1 MIWWHFA
8 SRGSDE
14 MSEDCWWEV
23 ESTMSGATRYPSSDS
38 YSDIEDGRHD
48 NVDMACRLHI
58 HDYTWVSLCCSTCA
72 SSRGFLSVLFLSCC
86 RSKFGTQYEKDAT
99 SQTACE
105 TLHCG
110 IWAELQDIH
119 RLTPIASCPQTMSSM
134 SCWQLSWFLYVLL
147 SSLVLLSHVL
157 PILSLCCKCEH
168 VHIGPLCCG
177 MCEINWISV
186 FQWMIWMV
194 RSCDWRKS
202 HIEVIT

>member
-72 SSRGFLSVLFLSCC
+72 SSRGFLSVLFLSAVEVNLV
-86 RSKFGTQYEKDAT
+86 RSMRRMRLPKQLVKLCIAEYEQSYKI
-99 SQTACE
+99 SIVW
-105 TLHCG
+105 L
-110 IWAELQDIH
+110 LLLVVR
-119 RLTPIASCPQTMSSM
+119 RLCHLCLVGSSLGSFM
-134 SCWQLSWFLYVLL
+134 FSYHLL
-147 SSLVLLSHVL
+147 SCFSTFCLFCLYAV
-157 PILSLCCKCEH
+157 
-168 VHIGPLCCG
+168 
-177 MCEINWISV
+177 SV
-186 FQWMIWMV
+186 
-194 RSCDWRKS
+194 STS
-202 HIEVIT
+202 T